1 MQIDFE
7 DVNVTKL
14 VDIISRIL
22 KHLDLDFYYF
32 FKNFYAFSKFAV
44 LSSSTF
50 CRLDPGTLVSFIM
63 GGPWPTVQ
71 NRGGTGGA
79 VFGEDGRWR

>member
-44 LSSSTF
+44 LSSFTF
-50 CRLDPGTLVSFIM
+50 LRLDP
-63 GGPWPTVQ
+63 
-71 NRGGTGGA
+71 
-79 VFGEDGRWR
+79 